1 LNKTLFFQPK
11 IFLKMKK
18 LLLPFLLLLLTISS
32 MKAQINETFET
43 GGATPLPWTAGNG
56 TYLGVVNNPAPNS
69 LNSSAKCG
77 GYVKSNMFEYSLF
90 IATLPTALNLKTNNK
105 FTVQIQANRDKVGKF
120 IFKLEGSTGFKEVI
134 KNIVI
139 TKSWQEYSFDFSAL
153 AANDSIKKVIF
164 FFDPGVKDSKDTF
177 YFDNIKQLP
186 ADACAGTVAPTT
198 LNLLDDFEC
207 QRNASYSN
215 GLDSLTVIDNPSK
228 TGINTSA
235 KVGRYK
241 DAAGA
246 GTDYNNLLHD
256 NIDPIDLAKYSL
268 LKVKVWASRAGLLL
282 LKLEGGTSAIEVG
295 TNITAAQVGT
305 WIEATADFSSAKF
318 AGNTRLVMFFNAGV
332 AGTAGDVYYVDDIRF
347 TETPPLENFE
357 PQALTW
363 GPFSNNAAL
372 HGALAVV
379 DNPNATGA
387 VNKTAKVGKYTKGTA
402 AISTLTGTLPT
413 GFKVDATAPQ
423 LNFQVYAPD
432 AGKVIKVQLVS
443 AAQGNKEASA
453 TVTAANT
460 WEDLQFDF
468 SNAAGITDISQI
480 NIIFDGGTAANGKAY
495 HFDNL
500 NFGKLTINACG
511 TVTPNLN
518 ILDDYECQR
527 NGNFPAGQPIKAIN
541 NPFKGQTNGS
551 DKVGE
556 YTDPTDEYSALIVDY
571 GANAINLSKYNQL
584 SVKIYSTK
592 IVPLLF
598 KLEGGTSPAYENPIV
613 NVSKV
618 NDWVT
623 YNIDFS
629 NQKGK
634 NHKKVVMFLN
644 AGVAHTTTDIYYL
657 DDIQWNS
664 EPITG
669 CAIDAETTFVAQYF
683 ANGDL
688 SDKPVETV
696 VNPKKAG
703 INTSNKVI
711 KFDRRP
717 GGDVF
722 AGAFTDL
729 PAPMKWTNTKYV
741 IRAKVLMDHI
751 GNFAPKVEAGP
762 LGTGT
767 AYEIPK
773 ANTKVNEWEEIT
785 ADFSGKIT
793 GTEKYLRLTFFIDL
807 NEPVSTVSKVS
818 YIDDIVIGDGA
829 GCVVSGIFDPITVE
843 RLAVYPNPATGE
855 LFIRN
860 IENMKRVEI
869 TNLLGQRVKTVV
881 FGGVSDIQTISLDGM
896 TNGIYV
902 VSAYDEKGLIANSK
916 FVKE

>member
-1 LNKTLFFQPK
+1 
-11 IFLKMKK
+11 MKK
-18 LLLPFLLLLLTISS
+18 LLLPFLLLLLAMGS

-43 GGATPLPWTAGNG
+43 GGAAPLPWTAADGK
-56 TYLGVVNNPAPNS
+56 YLGAVNNPAPNS
-69 LNSSAKCG
+69 VNSSAKCG
-77 GYVKSNMFEYSLF
+77 GYVKSNLAEYSLF
-90 IATLPTALNLKTNNK
+90 IATLPTALNLTTNNK
-105 FTVQIQANRDKVGKF
+105 FTVQIQANRDKVCKF
-120 IFKLEGSTGFKEVI
+120 IFKLEGSKGAKEFT

-139 TKSWQEYSFDFSAL
+139 TKSWQEYSFDFSSI
-153 AANDSIKKVIF
+153 AANDSIKKVLF

-198 LNLLDDFEC
+198 QNLLDDFEC

-235 KVGRYK
+235 KVGRYR
-241 DAAGA
+241 DVVGP
-246 GTDYNNLLHD
+246 GTEYNNLLHD
-256 NIDPIDLAKYSL
+256 NIDAIDLVKFPL
-268 LKVKVWASRAGLLL
+268 LRVKVWASRAGNLL
-282 LKLEGGTSAIEVG
+282 LKLEGGTTASEVG

-305 WIEATADFSSAKF
+305 WIEATADFSSVQI
-318 AGNTRLVMFFNAGV
+318 AGNTKLVIFFNAGV
-332 AGTAGDVYYVDDIRF
+332 PGAAGDVYYVDDIRF
-347 TETPPLENFE
+347 TEPAPLENFE

-363 GPFSNNAAL
+363 APFSNDATL
-372 HGALAVV
+372 HGTFAVA
-379 DNPNATGA
+379 DNPNTTGT
-387 VNKTAKVGKYTKGTA
+387 VNKSAKVGKYTKGTA
-402 AISTLTGTLPT
+402 AISTLTGALPA

-432 AGKVIKVQLVS
+432 AGKIVKVQLVS

-453 TVTAANT
+453 TVTAANV
-460 WEDLQFDF
+460 WEDLKFDF
-468 SNAAGITDISQI
+468 SSAAGIADINKI
-480 NIIFDGGTAANGKAY
+480 NIIFDGGTAAAGKIY
-495 HFDNL
+495 SFDNL
-500 NFGKLTINACG
+500 SFGKLTINVCG
-511 TVTPNLN
+511 AVVPNPN

-527 NGNFPAGQPIKAIN
+527 NGIFPAGQPIKVVN

-556 YTDPTDEYSALIVDY
+556 YTDPTDEYSALVVDY
-571 GANAINLSKYNQL
+571 GANAINLSKFNQL

-613 NVSKV
+613 NVSKI

-629 NQKGK
+629 GQKGK
-634 NHKKVVMFLN
+634 NHKKIAIFLN

-657 DDIQWNS
+657 DDLQWVS

-669 CAIDAETTFVAQYF
+669 CAIDAETTFAATYF
-683 ANGDL
+683 ANADL
-688 SDKPVETV
+688 DGKPVETV
-696 VNPKKAG
+696 ANPKKAG
-703 INTSNKVI
+703 INTSSKVI

-717 GGDVF
+717 GGEVF

-729 PAPMKWTNTKYV
+729 PAPMKWTNTKFV

-751 GNFAPKVEAGP
+751 GNFAPKVEAG
-762 LGTGT
+762 TGGSG
-767 AYEIPK
+767 AAFEIPK

-793 GTEKYLRLTFFIDL
+793 AADKYLRLTFFIDL
-807 NEPVSTVSKVS
+807 GEPVSTVSKVS
-818 YIDDIVIGDGA
+818 YIDEIVIGDGA
-829 GCVVSGIFDPITVE
+829 GCVTTGIFEPITVE
-843 RLAVYPNPATGE
+843 RLAVYPNPATSE
-855 LFIRN
+855 LYIRN
-860 IENMKRVEI
+860 IENMKWVEI

-881 FGGVSDIQTISLDGM
+881 FGGISDIQTISLDGM
-896 TNGIYV
+896 SNGIYV

>member
-1 LNKTLFFQPK
+1 
-11 IFLKMKK
+11 
-18 LLLPFLLLLLTISS
+18 
-32 MKAQINETFET
+32 
-43 GGATPLPWTAGNG
+43 
-56 TYLGVVNNPAPNS
+56 V
-69 LNSSAKCG
+69 NSSAKCG
-77 GYVKSNMFEYSLF
+77 GYVKSNLAEYSLF
-90 IATLPTALNLKTNNK
+90 IATLPTALNLTTNNK
-105 FTVQIQANRDKVGKF
+105 FTVQIYANRDKVGKF
-120 IFKLEGSTGFKEVI
+120 IFKLEGSTGFKEYT
-134 KNIVI
+134 KKIVI
-139 TKSWQEYSFDFSAL
+139 TKAWQEYSFDFSSL
-153 AANDSIKKVIF
+153 SANDSIKKVIF

-177 YFDNIKQLP
+177 YVDNIKQLP

-198 LNLLDDFEC
+198 QNLLDDFEC

-246 GTDYNNLLHD
+246 GTDYSNLLHD
-256 NIDPIDLAKYSL
+256 NIDPIDLAKFPL
-268 LKVKVWASRAGLLL
+268 LRVKVWASRAGLLL
-282 LKLEGGTSAIEVG
+282 LKLEGGSGDREVG

-305 WIEATADFSSAKF
+305 WIEATADFAPAQFS
-318 AGNTRLVMFFNAGV
+318 GNTKLVMFFNAGV

-347 TETPPLENFE
+347 TEAAPLENFE

-363 GPFSNNAAL
+363 APFSNDATL
-372 HGALAVV
+372 HGTFAVA

-387 VNKTAKVGKYTKGTA
+387 VNKSAKVGKYTKGTA
-402 AISTLTGTLPT
+402 AISTLTGALPT
-413 GFKVDATAPQ
+413 GFKVDAAAPQ

-432 AGKVIKVQLVS
+432 AGKIVKVQLVS

-453 TVTAANT
+453 TVTAANV
-460 WEDLQFDF
+460 WEDLKFDF
-468 SNAAGITDISQI
+468 SSAAGITDITKI
-480 NIIFDGGTAANGKAY
+480 NIIFDGGTAANGKIY
-495 HFDNL
+495 NFDNL
-500 NFGKLTINACG
+500 NFGKLTINVCG
-511 TVTPNLN
+511 GVTPNPN
-518 ILDDYECQR
+518 ILDDFECQR
-527 NGNFPAGQPIKAIN
+527 NGNFPSGQPIKAVN

-556 YTDPTDEYSALIVDY
+556 YTDPTDEYSALVVDY
-571 GANAINLSKYNQL
+571 GANAINLSKFNQL

-613 NVSKV
+613 NVSKI

-629 NQKGK
+629 GQKGK
-634 NHKKVVMFLN
+634 NHKKIAIFLN

-657 DDIQWNS
+657 DDLQWNS

-669 CAIDAETTFVAQYF
+669 CAIDAETAFVATYF

-688 SDKPVETV
+688 SDKPVEIV
-696 VNPKKAG
+696 ANPKKTG
-703 INTSNKVI
+703 INTSSKVI

-717 GGDVF
+717 GGEIF

-729 PAPMKWTNTKYV
+729 PAPLKWTNTKYV

-751 GNFAPKVEAGP
+751 GNFAPKVEAG
-762 LGTGT
+762 LFGSGT

-793 GTEKYLRLTFFIDL
+793 GTEKYNRLTFFIDL
-807 NEPVSTVSKVS
+807 LAPASTVSQVS
-818 YIDDIVIGDGA
+818 YIDEIVIGDGA
-829 GCVVSGIFDPITVE
+829 GCVTTGIFDPVTVE
-843 RLAVYPNPATGE
+843 RLAVYPNPATSE
-855 LFIRN
+855 LYIRN

-869 TNLLGQRVKTVV
+869 TNLLGQLIKTVV
-881 FGGVSDIQTISLDGM
+881 FGGISDIQTISLDGM
-896 TNGIYV
+896 SNGIYV

>member
-1 LNKTLFFQPK
+1 
-11 IFLKMKK
+11 MKK
-18 LLLPFLLLLLTISS
+18 LLLPFLLLLLAVGS

-43 GGATPLPWTAGNG
+43 GGAAPLPWTAADGK
-56 TYLGVVNNPAPNS
+56 YLGVVNNPAPNS
-69 LNSSAKCG
+69 VNSSTKCG
-77 GYVKSNMFEYSLF
+77 GYVKSNTTGFSLF
-90 IATLPTALNLKTNNK
+90 IATLPTALNLTTNNK
-105 FTVQIQANRDKVGKF
+105 FTVQIHANRDKVCKF
-120 IFKLEGSTGFKEVI
+120 IFKLEGSKGAKEFT
-134 KNIVI
+134 KNIAL
-139 TKSWQEYSFDFSAL
+139 TKSWQEYSFDFSSI
-153 AANDSIKKVIF
+153 AANDSIKKVLF
-164 FFDPGVKDSKDTF
+164 FFDSGVTESKDTF
-177 YFDNIKQLP
+177 YFDNLKQLP

-198 LNLLDDFEC
+198 QNLLDDFEC

-235 KVGRYK
+235 KVGRYR
-241 DAAGA
+241 DVAGA

-256 NIDPIDLAKYSL
+256 NIDPIDLTKYSL

-282 LKLEGGTSAIEVG
+282 LKLEGGTTATEIG

-332 AGTAGDVYYVDDIRF
+332 AGAAGDVYYVDDIRF

-363 GPFSNNAAL
+363 GPLSNNAAL

-379 DNPNATGA
+379 DNPNTTGA

-402 AISTLTGTLPT
+402 VISTLTGTLPT
-413 GFKVDATAPQ
+413 GFKVDAAAPQ
-423 LNFQVYAPD
+423 LNIHVYAPD
-432 AGKVIKVQLVS
+432 ANKVVKVQLVS
-443 AAQGNKEASA
+443 ATQGNKEASA

-468 SNAAGITDISQI
+468 SSAAGITDITQI
-480 NIIFDGGTAANGKAY
+480 NILFDASAAANGKVY

-556 YTDPTDEYSALIVDY
+556 YTDPTDEWSALVVDY
-571 GANAINLSKYNQL
+571 GANAINLSKFNQL
-584 SVKIYSTK
+584 SIKVYSTK
-592 IVPLLF
+592 IVPILF
-598 KLEGGTSPAYENPIV
+598 KLEGGTSPAYENPMV

-629 NQKGK
+629 GQKGK
-634 NHKKVVMFLN
+634 NHKKIAMFFN
-644 AGVAHTTTDIYYL
+644 AGVAHTTTDIYYI
-657 DDIQWNS
+657 DDLQWNS

-669 CAIDAETTFVAQYF
+669 CAIDAETDVLYTYF
-683 ANGDL
+683 ANKELDG
-688 SDKPVETV
+688 KPIAIVN
-696 VNPKKAG
+696 NPKKAG
-703 INTSNKVI
+703 INTSNKVLE
-711 KFDRRP
+711 FERRP
-717 GGDVF
+717 GAEVF

-729 PAPMKWTNTKYV
+729 PAVLRWTNSKIV
-741 IRAKVLMDHI
+741 LRAKVLMDHI
-751 GNFAPKVEAGP
+751 GNFAFKLEGSTTGPNNVE
-762 LGTGT
+762 
-767 AYEIPK
+767 IQK

-785 ADFSGKIT
+785 IDFTGKILPADNYKRIT
-793 GTEKYLRLTFFIDL
+793 MFVDLTL
-807 NEPVSTVSKVS
+807 PVAATAQKT
-818 YIDDIVIGDGA
+818 YIDDIIIGDVGSC
-829 GCVVSGIFDPITVE
+829 GTTGIFDPITVE
-843 RLAVYPNPATGE
+843 RLAVYPNPATSE
-855 LFIRN
+855 LYIRN

-896 TNGIYV
+896 SNGIYV

>member
-1 LNKTLFFQPK
+1 
-11 IFLKMKK
+11 MKK
-18 LLLPFLLLLLTISS
+18 LLLPFLLLLLTIGS

-43 GGATPLPWTAGNG
+43 GGATPLPWTAADGK
-56 TYLGVVNNPAPNS
+56 YLGVVNNPAPNS
-69 LNSSAKCG
+69 VNSSAKCG
-77 GYVKSNMFEYSLF
+77 GYIKSNLAEYSLF
-90 IATLPTALNLKTNNK
+90 IATLPTALNLTTNNK
-105 FTVQIQANRDKVGKF
+105 FTVQIQANRDKVCKF
-120 IFKLEGSTGFKEVI
+120 IFKLEGSKGAKEFT

-139 TKSWQEYSFDFSAL
+139 TKSWQEYSFDFSSI
-153 AANDSIKKVIF
+153 AANDSIKKILF
-164 FFDPGVKDSKDTF
+164 FFDPGVKDTKDTF

-198 LNLLDDFEC
+198 QNLLDDFEC

-235 KVGRYK
+235 KVGRFRDYV
-241 DAAGA
+241 GA
-246 GTDYNNLLHD
+246 GTEYSNLLHD
-256 NIDPIDLAKYSL
+256 NIDPFDLTKFPVL
-268 LKVKVWASRAGLLL
+268 RMKVWASRAGLLL
-282 LKLEGGTSAIEVG
+282 LKIEGGTASSEVG

-305 WIEATADFSSAKF
+305 WIEATADFSSVQF
-318 AGNTRLVMFFNAGV
+318 AGNSKLVMFFNAGV
-332 AGTAGDVYYVDDIRF
+332 IGVAGDVYYVDDIRF
-347 TETPPLENFE
+347 TEVAPLESFE

-363 GPFSNNAAL
+363 APLSNDATL
-372 HGALAVV
+372 HGAFAVA
-379 DNPNATGA
+379 DNPNAAGA
-387 VNKTAKVGKYTKGTA
+387 VNKSAKVGKYTKGTA
-402 AISTLTGTLPT
+402 VISTLTGALPT
-413 GFKVDATAPQ
+413 GFKVDAASPQ

-432 AGKVIKVQLVS
+432 AGKIVKVQLVS
-443 AAQGNKEASA
+443 ATQGNKEASA
-453 TVTAANT
+453 TVTAANV
-460 WEDLQFDF
+460 WEDLKFDF
-468 SNAAGITDISQI
+468 SSAAGIADINKI
-480 NIIFDGGTAANGKAY
+480 NIIFDGGTAAAGKVY
-495 HFDNL
+495 SFDNL
-500 NFGKLTINACG
+500 SFGKLTINVCG
-511 TVTPNLN
+511 TVVPNPN

-527 NGNFPAGQPIKAIN
+527 NGIFPAGQPIKVIN

-556 YTDPTDEYSALIVDY
+556 YTDPTDEYSALVVDY
-571 GANAINLSKYNQL
+571 GANAINLSKFNQL

-598 KLEGGTSPAYENPIV
+598 KLEGGTSPGYENPIV
-613 NVSKV
+613 NVSKI

-634 NHKKVVMFLN
+634 NHKKIAIFLN
-644 AGVAHTTTDIYYL
+644 AGVAHTTTDIYYI
-657 DDIQWNS
+657 DDLQWNS

-669 CAIDAETTFVAQYF
+669 CAIDAETTFAATYF

-688 SDKPVETV
+688 GDKPVETV
-696 VNPKKAG
+696 ANPKKAG

-717 GGDVF
+717 GGEIF

-751 GNFAPKVEAGP
+751 GNFAPKVEP
-762 LGTGT
+762 GTGGVG
-767 AYEIPK
+767 AAQEIAK

-785 ADFSGKIT
+785 VDFSGKIT
-793 GTEKYLRLTFFIDL
+793 ATDKYYRLTFFIDL
-807 NEPVSTVSKVS
+807 LLPASTVSQVS
-818 YIDDIVIGDGA
+818 YIDDIVIGDVGSC
-829 GCVVSGIFDPITVE
+829 GTTGIFDPITVE
-843 RLAVYPNPATGE
+843 RLAVYPNPATSE

-896 TNGIYV
+896 SNGIYV